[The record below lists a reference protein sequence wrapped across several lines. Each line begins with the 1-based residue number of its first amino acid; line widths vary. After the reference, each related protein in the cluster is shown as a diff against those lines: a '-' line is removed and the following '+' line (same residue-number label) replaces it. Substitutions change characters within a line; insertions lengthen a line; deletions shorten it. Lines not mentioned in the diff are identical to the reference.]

1 MEQTGLPHEW
11 RLERSLAATT
21 LADMDRAHRRV
32 CAGADCCPQMAR
44 DVSLVSLRFRLHLCG
59 MASAR
64 TADDPRTPYPAA
76 QHTQTIPATA
86 AAGRCIG
93 LARGKQRAIFP
104 ELDSR
109 ARAQIAPRD
118 RPPLLCV

>member
-86 AAGRCIG
+86 AAGRCIC
-93 LARGKQRAIFP
+93 LAPGKQRGTFSQ
-104 ELDSR
+104 LDSR
-109 ARAQIAPRD
+109 GKGQNAPPD
-118 RPPLLCV
+118 SRPLPI